1 MHELVG
7 HGLVAIA
14 LGGRITSVKLF
25 YFAGGY
31 VDPTWSGHTDELL
44 ITLGG
49 AVSVTLAAV
58 PILAFTRDRL
68 VHACGAAAIA
78 QSCWYISAG
87 TWMGFGDGTI
97 LFTDLHDAPAARY
110 GLCVVLGIA
119 AIAAAYLGGHHCAGT
134 IVAAAPSRRH
144 AIAACVIAFAVNA
157 VPGIAEPHLRTDET
171 YEVAM
176 QTEHD
181 RLTEAHV
188 PDAPERP
195 IPFNLILAG
204 CIYAAGIAGML
215 RSAPREPRPITT
227 RQLRVVA
234 IVAAVSLAM
243 VIAIDSL
250 AG

>member
-1 MHELVG
+1 M
-7 HGLVAIA
+7 
-14 LGGRITSVKLF
+14 
-25 YFAGGY
+25 
-31 VDPTWSGHTDELL
+31 
-44 ITLGG
+44 
-49 AVSVTLAAV
+49 SVTVAAIL
-58 PILAFTRDRL
+58 ILAFTRNRL
-68 VHACGAAAIA
+68 VHACAAAAIA
-78 QSCWYISAG
+78 QSCWYLSAG

-110 GLCVVLGIA
+110 GLCLVLGIA
-119 AIAAAYLGGHHCAGT
+119 AIAAAYLGGHRCAGT

-144 AIAACVIAFAVNA
+144 AIAACAIAFVVNL
-157 VPGIAEPHLRTDET
+157 VPAFSEPYLRTDDT
-171 YEVAM
+171 YNVAM

-181 RLTEAHV
+181 RLTEARV

-215 RSAPREPRPITT
+215 RSPPRESRPIAPRQVRI
-227 RQLRVVA
+227 A
-234 IVAAVSLAM
+234 GAVAAVSLAM